1 MFLLKP
7 HVTGREGQ
15 VTSPDVI
22 VDAVLVDGE
31 QRPTVCVTHECWQQA
46 ARDIDLRPA
55 YCIMALG
62 GGALILPGVTLST
75 GLVVVSRQAWRLAH
89 VDDHIDQITLNDMP
103 LAKVGMPKSLIESA
117 GGTEDALPRGF
128 LLVRTVEESDDKAV
142 LHDPVLDRTIS
153 HRLCIVPL
161 DEDRWGDDRPR
172 PRYSVGPTQQEVTH
186 YI

>member
-75 GLVVVSRQAWRLAH
+75 GLVIVSRQAWRLAH
-89 VDDHIDQITLNDMP
+89 VDDHIDQITLNDMST
-103 LAKVGMPKSLIESA
+103 GKSWHAQKSDRI
-117 GGTEDALPRGF
+117 GRWHRGCAAAWIPSGQDS
-128 LLVRTVEESDDKAV
+128 RGE
-142 LHDPVLDRTIS
+142 
-153 HRLCIVPL
+153 
-161 DEDRWGDDRPR
+161 
-172 PRYSVGPTQQEVTH
+172 
-186 YI
+186 